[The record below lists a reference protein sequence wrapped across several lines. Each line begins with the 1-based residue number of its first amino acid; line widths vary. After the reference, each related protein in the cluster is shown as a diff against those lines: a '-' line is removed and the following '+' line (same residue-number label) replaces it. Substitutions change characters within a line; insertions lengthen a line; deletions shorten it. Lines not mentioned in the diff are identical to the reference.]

1 MSFLTAIY
9 LMCGL
14 SVLLAAGIA
23 ALLAWLSNRTNVDGR
38 ERSQH
43 ERPGIRHAS

>member
-1 MSFLTAIY
+1 MSFLTAMY

-23 ALLAWLSNRTNVDGR
+23 ALLAWLANRTNVDCR
-38 ERSQH
+38 EGSQH
-43 ERPGIRHAS
+43 ARPGIGHAS